1 MMMVDHS
8 VPGLGVGTP
17 GSVPRQVTG
26 GKMAHGGVV
35 VMMVEIEATRP
46 QPSHSHHRNVR
57 K

>member
-26 GKMAHGGVV
+26 GEMAQGGVV